1 MSNTELQEE
10 EKEVLLSIYEG
21 DGAFNMISDTT
32 YQYKF
37 GEDGDPKSFLFEI
50 NWGETYPTEMPAFNM
65 ELFYNKHLT
74 AGVKSHIKSKLTE
87 ECEQYLGSAMTYT
100 VFEYLRD
107 NTEELLASQPEEPS
121 IAVVETAM
129 QSLDVDDTGDNSKKD
144 KAVKK
149 EALSKAQKRKQW
161 ERSDGKGE
169 KPRGWDWVDIVKHL
183 SQSGCKP
190 DS

>member
-1 MSNTELQEE
+1 MSNAELQEE

-21 DGAFNMISDTT
+21 DPAFNMISDTT

-37 GEDGDPKSFLFEI
+37 GEDGDPKSFLFET
-50 NWGETYPTEMPAFNM
+50 NWGETYPTEMPTLNM

-74 AGVKSHIKSKLTE
+74 SGVKSHIKSKLTE

-100 VFEYLRD
+100 IFEYLRD
-107 NTEELLASQPEEPS
+107 NTDDLLAAQPEEPS
-121 IAVVETAM
+121 VAVVDTAM
-129 QSLDVDDTGDNSKKD
+129 QSLEVDDTDSKKE
-144 KAVKK
+144 KVVKK
-149 EALSKAQKRKQW
+149 EAMSKAQKRKQW

-183 SQSGCKP
+183 SQTGGKP